1 MIYTEEDLE
10 QAYAIG
16 YNEAVDDVNEYIDQ
30 ESMEFSLDESYDD
43 DYSAVEDA
51 IMNETKSWRKEEH
64 TDSILRRRDALQK
77 NYGKDN
83 PHNVGYAGINRRIE
97 KNKNSKDFN
106 DAVAI
111 DKAIHRNKNN
121 NIITT
126 SKYLHPQSSSKE
138 KVTDSD
144 RRMEEIRERI
154 RQMNER
160 KMRKNA
166 PLAFR
171 GRR

>member
-1 MIYTEEDLE
+1 MP
-10 QAYAIG
+10 
-16 YNEAVDDVNEYIDQ
+16 
-30 ESMEFSLDESYDD
+30 F
-43 DYSAVEDA
+43 
-51 IMNETKSWRKEEH
+51 KK
-64 TDSILRRRDALQK
+64 K
-77 NYGKDN
+77 YGKAEF
-83 PHNVGYAGINRRIE
+83 HNAGYGGINRRIE

-111 DKAIHRNKNN
+111 DKAIHRNNN
-121 NIITT
+121 NNTIMM

-144 RRMEEIRERI
+144 RRMEEIGERI

-160 KMRKNA
+160 RKNKG
-166 PLAFR
+166 LAIR

>member
-10 QAYAIG
+10 QDYAIG
-16 YNEAVDDVNEYIDQ
+16 YNEAVDDVDEYIDQ
-30 ESMEFSLDESYDD
+30 ESMEFSLDESYYD
-43 DYSAVEDA
+43 DYSAVEDM
-51 IMNETKSWRKEEH
+51 ICNETKAWRKEEH
-64 TDSILRRRDALQK
+64 TDAILRRRDDLQK
-77 NYGKDN
+77 KYGKDYT
-83 PHNVGYAGINRRIE
+83 HDGYSGINRRIE

-111 DKAIHRNKNN
+111 DKAIHRNKF
-121 NIITT
+121 TA

-144 RRMEEIRERI
+144 RRMKEIGERI

>member
-1 MIYTEEDLE
+1 MP
-10 QAYAIG
+10 
-16 YNEAVDDVNEYIDQ
+16 
-30 ESMEFSLDESYDD
+30 F
-43 DYSAVEDA
+43 
-51 IMNETKSWRKEEH
+51 KK
-64 TDSILRRRDALQK
+64 K
-77 NYGKDN
+77 YGKADFD
-83 PHNVGYAGINRRIE
+83 GYGGINRRIE

-111 DKAIHRNKNN
+111 DKAIHRNKKDIMWSN
-121 NIITT
+121 
-126 SKYLHPQSSSKE
+126 YLHPQSSSKE

-144 RRMEEIRERI
+144 RRMKEIGERI

>member
-1 MIYTEEDLE
+1 
-10 QAYAIG
+10 
-16 YNEAVDDVNEYIDQ
+16 
-30 ESMEFSLDESYDD
+30 MEFSLDESYDD

-64 TDSILRRRDALQK
+64 TDAILRRRDALQK
-77 NYGKDN
+77 KYGKD
-83 PHNVGYAGINRRIE
+83 GYYNDGYCGINRRIE

-111 DKAIHRNKNN
+111 DKAIHLNKF
-121 NIITT
+121 TA

-144 RRMEEIRERI
+144 RRMKEIGERI